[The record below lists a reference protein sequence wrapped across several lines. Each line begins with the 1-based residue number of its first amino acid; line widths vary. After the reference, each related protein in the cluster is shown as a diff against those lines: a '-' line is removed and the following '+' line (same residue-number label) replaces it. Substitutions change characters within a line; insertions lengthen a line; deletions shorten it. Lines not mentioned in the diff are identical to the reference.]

1 MEGEHAD
8 RTPLQQIHSLRLS
21 YHNHAC
27 ANGVLE
33 SRKLEEGTPRV
44 KRDLWSLMGLLE
56 HLCYFWYEGAE
67 ELSSG
72 PKHRPSLA
80 RAGEGGRGMGG
91 TCTRPIFARRQWQR
105 AGRGTG
111 RRDGRGRGRGSPK
124 QRRATA
130 AAAAKISLVRSPW
143 ALRRRCG
150 VPPPA
155 SEARCW
161 DLPWDGRFK
170 LKGSLIENA
179 ASDHINSGDTFRV
192 AGLIRHTTLVRS
204 APFSSSPLARF
215 LYLSLCPDGCS
226 E

>member
-1 MEGEHAD
+1 
-8 RTPLQQIHSLRLS
+8 
-21 YHNHAC
+21 
-27 ANGVLE
+27 
-33 SRKLEEGTPRV
+33 
-44 KRDLWSLMGLLE
+44 MGLLE

-80 RAGEGGRGMGG
+80 RAGEGGRGREGH
-91 TCTRPIFARRQWQR
+91 ARAPSSR
-105 AGRGTG
+105 AASGSERD
-111 RRDGRGRGRGSPK
+111 DGRDDATDADGEAPNNDE
-124 QRRATA
+124 RRPRRRRYR
-130 AAAAKISLVRSPW
+130 SFVRSPW
-143 ALRRRCG
+143 ALRRRCS